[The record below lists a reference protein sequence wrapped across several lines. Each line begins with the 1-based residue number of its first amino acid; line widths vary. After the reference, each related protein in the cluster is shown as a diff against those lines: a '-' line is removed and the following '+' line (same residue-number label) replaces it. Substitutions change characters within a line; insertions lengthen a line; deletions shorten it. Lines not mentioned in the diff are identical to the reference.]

1 MKCKSSS
8 AALACIVVFFSCW
21 VSVVNA
27 TIISGEIKID
37 DLLATD
43 EDGLFQYDYYNFVN
57 SDSSSVMV
65 DISLT
70 AGSGLSPF
78 LYYWFSEVLPV
89 PNWLTPTNLF
99 VLPGGTA
106 GNGSASEISVPSF
119 TLASGGILQIAVT
132 SDNYWGGSADQLGS
146 FGEYTLTV
154 SEGPVLVSEVPE
166 PSTLAIF
173 ALGLMGLASRR
184 FKKQS

>member
-1 MKCKSSS
+1 
-8 AALACIVVFFSCW
+8 
-21 VSVVNA
+21 VVNA